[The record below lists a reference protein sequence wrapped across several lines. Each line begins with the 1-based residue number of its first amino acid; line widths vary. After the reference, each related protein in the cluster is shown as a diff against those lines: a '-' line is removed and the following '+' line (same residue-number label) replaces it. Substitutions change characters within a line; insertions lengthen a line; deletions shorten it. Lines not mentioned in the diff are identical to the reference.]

1 MGKLIKFLEVTLK
14 YSRKNVVGEKEENDW
29 QNVGNLLK
37 PMKGAW
43 GRFYSTFMNNFS

>member
-14 YSRKNVVGEKEENDW
+14 YSRKNVVGEKDENDW

-37 PMKGAW
+37 LDERCVGAVLVY
-43 GRFYSTFMNNFS
+43 FHE